1 MITKPGQSKRAV
13 MIELVLLAI
22 LGFVA
27 VYSRIPHPAPA
38 ADRVSAPIFVATPA
52 PVPTWSFSVI
62 PDNKPVQAKA
72 KKPHKVAKSAPVAKT
87 VLVQISSKPVQA
99 APEPA
104 PAHDIKEAIIPIT
117 EPASKT
123 IAATAPETVP
133 VVKEAPA
140 TAPKA
145 VEVSDALATAPDAEP
160 APIANEAQVTTPRA
174 EPVPNETLDMASE
187 TKSSPTPKALPAS
200 VFSPA
205 QTAPPE
211 PVSPARSLVTG
222 TTAALIFAPIAAP
235 VSIIFGIASAIFT
248 PTSSQLD
255 QERPS
260 PAVPKKRAVRASAP
274 SSDSSY

>member
-27 VYSRIPHPAPA
+27 LYSRIPHPAPA

-72 KKPHKVAKSAPVAKT
+72 RRPHKVAKSAPVAKT

-99 APEPA
+99 VPEPA
-104 PAHDIKEAIIPIT
+104 PGHDIKEAIIPIT

-145 VEVSDALATAPDAEP
+145 VEVSDALATASD
-160 APIANEAQVTTPRA
+160 NEAQVTTPRA

-187 TKSSPTPKALPAS
+187 TESSPTPKALPAS
-200 VFSPA
+200 VFTPA

-248 PTSSQLD
+248 PTSSQLG
-255 QERPS
+255 QEIPS
-260 PAVPKKRAVRASAP
+260 PAVRKKRAVRASAP

>member
-27 VYSRIPHPAPA
+27 LYSRIPHPAPA

-52 PVPTWSFSVI
+52 PIPTWSFSVI

-87 VLVQISSKPVQA
+87 VLVQVSSKPVQA

-160 APIANEAQVTTPRA
+160 AP
-174 EPVPNETLDMASE
+174 NETLDMASE
-187 TKSSPTPKALPAS
+187 TESSPTPKALPAS